1 VGGPGRPLRAD
12 QDRLRSD
19 DRRGARRLG
28 SRAAQGRLIAW
39 SILLTLSALAV
50 LAGAL
55 RLRAVLPALA
65 AAAGIATAWFAPLAA
80 VALTL
85 VALALL
91 GLGSL
96 VWRLLDD

>member
-1 VGGPGRPLRAD
+1 V
-12 QDRLRSD
+12 
-19 DRRGARRLG
+19 
-28 SRAAQGRLIAW
+28 
-39 SILLTLSALAV
+39 
-50 LAGAL
+50 
-55 RLRAVLPALA
+55 RAVLPALA

-80 VALTL
+80 VLLTL